1 MPENVTGKQVNF
13 GFHLLFPTAIEL
25 VPGEEEGYH
34 LTTNPAF
41 ASFITA
47 TALVEETNIHHPDI

>member
-1 MPENVTGKQVNF
+1 MPKSAAGKQVNF

-25 VPGEEEGYH
+25 VPSEEKGDH

-41 ASFITA
+41 ASLTAA
-47 TALVEETNIHHPDI
+47 TAPVKEIDIPHPDI